1 MFGIQSLLSDVLLPG
16 LPISLL
22 KVLVVPSSPSKV
34 WTSAANLWSSKHLS
48 LAPSRSVVLS
58 TDSSPVVMV
67 YMFTQELLWVIN
79 AKVLAPSS
87 TLLRSTKVSDL

>member
-34 WTSAANLWSSKHLS
+34 WTSAANLWSSKLLS
-48 LAPSRSVVLS
+48 LAP
-58 TDSSPVVMV
+58 
-67 YMFTQELLWVIN
+67 
-79 AKVLAPSS
+79 
-87 TLLRSTKVSDL
+87 